1 MNLEPGPCGW
11 EMLPFCLEPGLEA
24 CVLCAQRFFEGL
36 VGQSIWEVAKSLV
49 QEFRSRRPV
58 MEGLEDDL
66 MAWDV
71 AESYDWKP

>member
-1 MNLEPGPCGW
+1 MNLAW
-11 EMLPFCLEPGLEA
+11 KLA
-24 CVLCAQRFFEGL
+24 SCAPRGFL
-36 VGQSIWEVAKSLV
+36 RAIWEVAKSLV
-49 QEFRSRRPV
+49 QKFRSKRPV